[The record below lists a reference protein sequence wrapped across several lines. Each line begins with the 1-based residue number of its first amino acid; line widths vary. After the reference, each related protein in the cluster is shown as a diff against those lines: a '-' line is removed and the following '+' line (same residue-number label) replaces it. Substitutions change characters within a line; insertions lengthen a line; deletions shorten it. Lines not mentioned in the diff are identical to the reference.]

1 MRIESHWKAAARPAV
16 WPLLLAAVVVLSV
29 AGAQELPVAAPAL
42 RLMPAQTSV
51 ALGVPPVAT
60 LEQKLVPALDSVAP
74 ELEVQALLND
84 FIRDFGG
91 DFGVAD
97 AKSLADIGA
106 GIGIDFNAPMAVFVD
121 FAPSLDSLEELMKKL
136 QEAEESPDLSPEEV
150 FAEHMEIPAMALVMR
165 LSDQAKAEAA
175 IAKVGE
181 MSPDF
186 NPEGYENVTA
196 GDVTVR
202 SWGEDVF
209 CYFISE
215 DALVLGNSLDMVAAT
230 AMRLNDPAELRYG
243 SDSSVPVVSP
253 DELVALIYGGDFV
266 PALMGILSTLM
277 REQEPAMAKIYDA
290 QLEMLSSIWKDE
302 GEKDPLIMSLGM
314 DGNRLELMT
323 RIDTALHPAILQQ
336 SGSAVPLSLAPL
348 LSKDTLAMLT
358 LVLTDEMKQTIAA
371 TYLPALTAAAPADPQ
386 IAQAITIGRQVLQM
400 VGPELAIGLASAT
413 DDLPAI
419 VLMIQLTNP
428 DATKGLLQLFVP
440 TMPGE
445 THNGVEIADVAA
457 GLPVALSMAFVGNAV
472 LVSNNMDEI
481 KRIIDLQAGEGDSG
495 LFASLDPPMDAKQPR
510 YSVFMVKTKLYTDV
524 ILPLTMLFGGVPDE
538 ADMVLGQ
545 ISGKISE
552 LRAVSE
558 MRDAWAVSAVS
569 FMFK

>member
-1 MRIESHWKAAARPAV
+1 MRMESHWKAVARLAGWSLVLMAV
-16 WPLLLAAVVVLSV
+16 LAVGV
-29 AGAQELPVAAPAL
+29 ARAQDAPVTAPAL

-51 ALGVPPVAT
+51 ALGVPPLAT
-60 LEQKLVPALDSVAP
+60 LEQKLVPALNSIAP
-74 ELEVQALLND
+74 ELDVKDLLED
-84 FIRDFGG
+84 FIRDFGD
-91 DFGVAD
+91 DFGIAEP
-97 AKSLADIGA
+97 KSLADIGA
-106 GIGIDFNAPMAVFVD
+106 GIGIDLGAPMAVFVD
-121 FAPSLDSLEELMKKL
+121 FAPSLESLDALMKKL
-136 QEAEESPDLSPEEV
+136 EAAEESPDLSPEEV
-150 FAEHMEIPAMALVMR
+150 LAEHMEIPAMAMVMR

-175 IAKVGE
+175 MAKAGE

-186 NPEGYENVTA
+186 DPEAYENVTA
-196 GDVTVR
+196 GEVTVR

-230 AMRLNDPAELRYG
+230 AMRLKDPAELRYG
-243 SDSSVPVVSP
+243 SDASVPMVSP
-253 DELVALIYGGDFV
+253 DELVALVYGGDFV

-277 REQEPAMAKIYDA
+277 REQEPAMAQIYDA
-290 QLEMLSSIWKDE
+290 QLQMLSGVWKDE

-323 RIDTALHPAILQQ
+323 RIDTALHPALLEQ
-336 SGSAVPLSLAPL
+336 SGPAVPLKLAPML
-348 LSKDTLAMLT
+348 NKDTLAMLT
-358 LVLTDEMKQTIAA
+358 FVLTDEMKQTIAS

-386 IAQAITIGRQVLQM
+386 MAQAITIGRQVLQM
-400 VGPELAIGLASAT
+400 VGPELAVGLAAAT

-419 VLMIQLTNP
+419 VLMIQLTNL

-440 TMPGE
+440 TMSSE
-445 THNGVEIADVAA
+445 THNDVEISDVVA
-457 GLPVALSMAFVGNAV
+457 GLPVPLSMAFLDDAV
-472 LVSNNMDEI
+472 LVSNNIDEI
-481 KRIIDLQAGEGDSG
+481 KRIIDLNAGDGDSG
-495 LFASLDPPMDAKQPR
+495 LFGSLDPSMDAKQPR

-538 ADMVLGQ
+538 AEMVLGQ
-545 ISGKISE
+545 VSEKIAE

-558 MRDAWAVSAVS
+558 MRDAWALSSVS